1 MATSGGKSRLR
12 CRKARGR
19 RFVMSILANR
29 RAVLAGLGAVL
40 ALPGGVSANENPFDV
55 WLRQLREE
63 GRQKGL
69 KQATLDEAL
78 RGVSPIARVL
88 ELDRAQPEVRLTFEE
103 YLARV
108 VNDLRVRNGRERL
121 AENRDILTRV
131 TERYPVQPRFIVAL
145 WGIETNFGS
154 NTGVFNIFAALAT
167 LAYDGR
173 RAAFF
178 REELFAAM
186 RIVDRGHARAAD
198 MRGSWAG
205 AMGQSQF
212 MPSSYLA
219 YAVDFDGDGH
229 PDIWTSKPDVFAS
242 IANYLVR
249 AGWRARENWGR
260 QAALPGGFDRA
271 LIDHNRVT
279 KPVAEWRALGVRLP
293 NGALLPEADDLPA
306 SLVQPMGEG
315 GRAFLIHNNFRSI
328 MRWNR
333 SVNFAL
339 SVGHLA
345 DRIGEV

>member
-1 MATSGGKSRLR
+1 
-12 CRKARGR
+12 
-19 RFVMSILANR
+19 MSYLANR
-29 RAVLAGLGAVL
+29 RAVLAGLTAAAL
-40 ALPGGVSANENPFDV
+40 APTAASANEMPFDV
-55 WLRQLREE
+55 WLRQLRDE

-69 KQATLDEAL
+69 KPTTLDEAL
-78 RGVSPIARVL
+78 RGVAPIARVL

-108 VNDLRVRNGRERL
+108 VNDLRVRNGRDRL
-121 AENRDILTRV
+121 TENRAILERV
-131 TERYPVQPRFIVAL
+131 VERYPVQPRFIMAL
-145 WGIETNFGS
+145 WGIETNFGT
-154 NTGVFNIFAALAT
+154 NTGGFNIFAALAT

-186 RIVDRGHARAAD
+186 RIVDRGHAKASD

-219 YAVDFDGDGH
+219 YAVDFDGNGH
-229 PDIWTSKPDVFAS
+229 PDIWNSRPDVFAS

-249 AGWRARENWGR
+249 VGWRGQENWGR
-260 QAALPGGFDRA
+260 QASLPDGFDRS

-279 KPVAEWRALGVRLP
+279 RPLSEWRALGVRLP
-293 NGALLPEADDLPA
+293 NGAELPTTNDLPA
-306 SLVQPMGEG
+306 SIVQPAGEG
-315 GRAFLIHNNFRSI
+315 GRAFLVYNNFRSI

-339 SVGHLA
+339 SVGILA

>member
-1 MATSGGKSRLR
+1 MAY
-12 CRKARGR
+12 
-19 RFVMSILANR
+19 LANR
-29 RAVLAGLGAVL
+29 RAVLAGLTATAAFPGL
-40 ALPGGVSANENPFDV
+40 AAGNEVPFDT
-55 WLRQLREE
+55 WLRQLRDE

-69 KQATLDEAL
+69 KPTTLDEAL
-78 RGVSPIARVL
+78 RGVAPIARVL

-108 VNDLRVRNGRERL
+108 VNDLRVRNGRDRL
-121 AENRDILTRV
+121 AENREILDRV
-131 TERYPVQPRFIVAL
+131 GQRFPVQPRFIMAL

-154 NTGVFNIFAALAT
+154 NTGGFNIFAALAT

-178 REELFAAM
+178 REELFAAL
-186 RIVDRGHARAAD
+186 RIVDRGHAKAAD

-219 YAVDFDGDGH
+219 YAVDFDGNGH
-229 PDIWTSKPDVFAS
+229 PDIWNSRPDVFAS

-249 AGWRARENWGR
+249 AGWRGQENWGR
-260 QAALPGGFDRA
+260 QASLPDGFDRS

-279 KPVAEWRALGVRLP
+279 KPLSEWQSLGVRLP
-293 NGALLPEADDLPA
+293 GGAPLPVANDLAA
-306 SLVQPMGEG
+306 SIVQPMGEG
-315 GRAFLIHNNFRSI
+315 GRAFLVYNNFRSI

-339 SVGHLA
+339 SVGILA

>member
-1 MATSGGKSRLR
+1 
-12 CRKARGR
+12 
-19 RFVMSILANR
+19 MSYSANR
-29 RAVLAGLGAVL
+29 RAALAGLAASVFVP
-40 ALPGGVSANENPFDV
+40 AAVSANEIPFDV

-69 KQATLDEAL
+69 KPATLDDAL
-78 RGVSPIARVL
+78 RGVAPIARVL

-108 VNDLRVRNGRERL
+108 VNETRARNGRERL
-121 AENRDILTRV
+121 AENRDLLERV
-131 TERYPVQPRFIVAL
+131 TQRFPVQPRFVVSL
-145 WGIETNFGS
+145 WAIETNFGQ
-154 NTGVFNIFAALAT
+154 NTGGFNVFAALAT

-178 REELFAAM
+178 REELFAAL
-186 RIVDRGHARAAD
+186 RIVDRGHVKASE

-219 YAVDFDGDGH
+219 YAVDFDGNGH
-229 PDIWTSKPDVFAS
+229 PDIWASRPDVFAS

-249 AGWRARENWGR
+249 VGWRGQESWGR
-260 QAALPGGFDRA
+260 QAQLPAAFDRA

-279 KPVAEWRALGVRLP
+279 KPLSEWQTLGVRLP
-293 NGALLPEADDLPA
+293 NGADLPAAVDLPA
-306 SLVQPMGEG
+306 SLVQPAGEG
-315 GRAFLIHNNFRSI
+315 GRAFLVYNNFRSI

-339 SVGHLA
+339 SVGILA